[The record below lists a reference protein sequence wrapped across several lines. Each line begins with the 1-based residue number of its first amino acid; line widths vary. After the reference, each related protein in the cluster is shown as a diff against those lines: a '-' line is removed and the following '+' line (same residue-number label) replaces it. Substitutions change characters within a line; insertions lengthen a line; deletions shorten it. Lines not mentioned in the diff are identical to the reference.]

1 MADYCDSADLVALRP
16 NILLLGVAAWA
27 TEITEATTII
37 NRALETRWYRQA
49 CREYDLDYR
58 EYEFDPA
65 LLLNAD
71 AQLTRLCTYK
81 ALQLAYQKLQKDSP
95 EEDAFERQAKN
106 YLKLYGTELSEVLAQ
121 GLDYDWDDS
130 GAIGDTEKLMP
141 SMRRL
146 KRA

>member
-1 MADYCDSADLVALRP
+1 MADYCDDDNLVALRP
-16 NILLLGVAAWA
+16 KILLLGVATWA
-27 TEITEATTII
+27 PQITEATAVI

-58 EYEFDPA
+58 EYQFDPD
-65 LLLNAD
+65 LLLNATV
-71 AQLTRLCTYK
+71 QLTHLG
-81 ALQLAYQKLQKDSP
+81 ALKSLELAYRLLTKDSP
-95 EEDAFERQAKN
+95 EADAFERQAEN
-106 YLKLYGTELSEVLAQ
+106 YRKLYGTELSEVLAQ